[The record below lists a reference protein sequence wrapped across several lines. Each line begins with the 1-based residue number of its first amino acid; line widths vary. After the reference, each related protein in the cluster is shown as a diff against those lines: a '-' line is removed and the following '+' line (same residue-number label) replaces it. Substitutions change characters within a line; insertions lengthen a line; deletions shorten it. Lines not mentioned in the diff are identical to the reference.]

1 MEKRQIALIVLDGW
15 GYREET
21 KTLPASATIGYS
33 SVIDFLKPRNDKAE
47 KMNRRFSGMLSFELK
62 SDLASSVNFLESL
75 KIISVAESLGVVES
89 LIEHPASMTHAS
101 ISAEDRAKIGLSD
114 GLIRLSV
121 GIEDADDL
129 IADIS
134 QALNAV

>member
-1 MEKRQIALIVLDGW
+1 MRNKALPLHTK
-15 GYREET
+15 YRPQNFDEF
-21 KTLPASATIGYS
+21 IGNEQ
-33 SVIDFLKPRNDKAE
+33 V
-47 KMNRRFSGMLSFELK
+47 
-62 SDLASSVNFLESL
+62 VESL